1 MQQAKDAAAPTPRH
15 DQRRVLVMPRRAIYA
30 VGFARWCESSD
41 VDRGREDC
49 QHLGG
54 HLSAEL
60 LAGVVI

>member
-1 MQQAKDAAAPTPRH
+1 MPATREVNVYK
-15 DQRRVLVMPRRAIYA
+15 QRMPPRRAIYA

-60 LAGVVI
+60 VAGVVI